1 MSWLFVRGRGCGSS
15 SLAASGLA
23 FNGATTFVYASLPFP
38 LLLDDV
44 SIVPA
49 AWKDVDRGAGAPD
62 FRRRDGRLVN
72 EPWADRVF
80 PMNFDLKFGSTR
92 GFSAP
97 GFSLPDF
104 LEASSSF
111 SSPSSS
117 SVDSRL
123 SLVSP
128 EGPLV
133 LTPASSSDSSEDSSL
148 ECGSCDTG
156 FLSLEGCALTARD
169 RFSVGASWSFLDVFF
184 DSVIGSFGLRAIF
197 R

>member
-44 SIVPA
+44 SIMPA
-49 AWKDVDRGAGAPD
+49 AWKDVDTGAGAPD
-62 FRRRDGRLVN
+62 LRRRDGRLVN

-104 LEASSSF
+104 SEASSF
-111 SSPSSS
+111 SSSLSS
-117 SVDSRL
+117 SVVSRL
-123 SLVSP
+123 PLVSP
-128 EGPLV
+128 EGPRV

-148 ECGSCDTG
+148 E
-156 FLSLEGCALTARD
+156 
-169 RFSVGASWSFLDVFF
+169 
-184 DSVIGSFGLRAIF
+184 
-197 R
+197 